1 MSDVIDISRDRDTG
15 EITQFTVFENGQ
27 PELKNASAENLLLYD
42 PEEVLP
48 FDNGMAGFI
57 QGSDALILSESD
69 PEIMVAPTSDEY
81 CYILRVDGN
90 TIETTADYAETI
102 LVGIKEAALNQNY
115 SPLQQ
120 AYDNIIAEQVRRDLI
135 NVLHK
140 TFDDQDRI
148 DITSSGWL
156 IDDFYLV
163 DWNASMYAKTD
174 NPDEVDVIRRGS
186 GVVEA
191 DRSYEFVELRMNRD
205 IEPVKVSI
213 NGNIYR
219 LSEREMLFLSKVNW
233 LLDRRHYHPD
243 QPFWKFADKRASV
256 DWKTGEPLEEDDDT
270 DQPDM
275 DSFSL

>member
-115 SPLQQ
+115 SPLQ
-120 AYDNIIAEQVRRDLI
+120 
-135 NVLHK
+135 
-140 TFDDQDRI
+140 
-148 DITSSGWL
+148 
-156 IDDFYLV
+156 
-163 DWNASMYAKTD
+163 
-174 NPDEVDVIRRGS
+174 
-186 GVVEA
+186 
-191 DRSYEFVELRMNRD
+191 
-205 IEPVKVSI
+205 
-213 NGNIYR
+213 
-219 LSEREMLFLSKVNW
+219 
-233 LLDRRHYHPD
+233 
-243 QPFWKFADKRASV
+243 
-256 DWKTGEPLEEDDDT
+256 
-270 DQPDM
+270 
-275 DSFSL
+275 